1 MSGNGGGGGGGNIA
15 QIRSAL
21 QQLQAYELPAK
32 YRCEYGEV
40 DGENAHP
47 NFNANGKDHDQDQD
61 VAPGLDR
68 EAVLRYKAARTT
80 YLRQRTAQLFVEHL
94 KTFDGES
101 FTFPQQILT
110 EEAEA
115 DLRRREEAARSD
127 LAAISRGAEEKLDRV
142 RAKYQALVERR
153 EELARTVSEME
164 QSADANAAAN
174 AADANDD
181 VHDDD
186 ITEEMGTAAGTGTG
200 TGGADNDN
208 DADIDDEQMAAQEER
223 LASLIERKAE
233 LEARLRRLKTQRAL
247 VDADVVQNRRVVAE
261 LRGRSG
267 QETNAGEGE
276 DEDMLDDVQDPAAL
290 IEQIEERTAAT
301 LRAAAEMRDA
311 ADWYDGMREAIEE
324 LGGMRILGIEQVH
337 EAAGAGAGANSS
349 ARPSAIVVKF
359 ELLDEHHLEV
369 ELSSEIVAGRRTMA
383 SRKSGG
389 GAGEVLRVA
398 SAKLTTSTTVVASRP
413 PPASTGEGGASAA
426 TVEVHIRQPADLVAL
441 AANLAPV
448 DDLRFVVR
456 ETQARIR
463 AAALRAEEL
472 AVLRG
477 SYLTRIGPA
486 PRDAEEQ
493 EVVCSLSQGITV
505 VLRLSGDC
513 PLTEGSCY
521 IGDIV
526 GVGGWKQSDLDGV
539 KKAVSRNAFASPVV
553 LMDSLKQEIQRVT
566 THGMRGEEEDK
577 TIELPKTPVLPTRR

>member
-1 MSGNGGGGGGGNIA
+1 MSGNGNGGGGGNIA

-32 YRCEYGEV
+32 YRYENGEV
-40 DGENAHP
+40 ADAGANSNGGGENAHP
-47 NFNANGKDHDQDQD
+47 NQGQDRD
-61 VAPGLDR
+61 LAPGLDR
-68 EAVLRYKAARTT
+68 KAIVRYKAARTT

-94 KTFDGES
+94 QTFDGES

-127 LAAISRGAEEKLDRV
+127 LAAVSRGAEERLDGV

-164 QSADANAAAN
+164 QSADANTNAN
-174 AADANDD
+174 ANVD

-186 ITEEMGTAAGTGTG
+186 VTEEMGTAASTGGSTG
-200 TGGADNDN
+200 DCMGGADNDN
-208 DADIDDEQMAAQEER
+208 DADIDDERMAAQEER

-267 QETNAGEGE
+267 QETSASEGE

-337 EAAGAGAGANSS
+337 EAAGAGANSS

-369 ELSSEIVAGRRTMA
+369 ELCSEIVAGRRTMA

-398 SAKLTTSTTVVASRP
+398 SAKITTSTTVASRP
-413 PPASTGEGGASAA
+413 PAASTGEDGASAA

-441 AANLAPV
+441 AANLAPL

-493 EVVCSLSQGITV
+493 EVVCSLSQGITA
-505 VLRLSGDC
+505 VLRLCGDC

-539 KKAVSRNAFASPVV
+539 KKAVSRNAFASPVA